1 MPRKPPAEPIDHHY
15 NIPKLNRAFFGAAAL
30 LTAVFLWMVVADYK
44 RDWKSIQQTF
54 LRLDRDKTLEAVQA
68 AREKAFGQERD
79 RLRGELVQARN
90 DVKAHGRTLAKLNAH
105 LKELDPKIYGADQDA
120 KFLKASFDAARYM
133 YEDDLANRPKSAP
146 KSRREVERIE
156 KRLNAANLKLAR
168 LKKDET
174 DTKEEIKRITARR
187 DEVQASIEKL
197 SAMVTTNG

>member
-15 NIPKLNRAFFGAAAL
+15 N
-30 LTAVFLWMVVADYK
+30 
-44 RDWKSIQQTF
+44 
-54 LRLDRDKTLEAVQA
+54 
-68 AREKAFGQERD
+68 
-79 RLRGELVQARN
+79 
-90 DVKAHGRTLAKLNAH
+90 LAKLNAH
-105 LKELDPKIYGADQDA
+105 LKELDPKLYGADQDA

-146 KSRREVERIE
+146 KSRREVEKIE

-187 DEVQASIEKL
+187 DEVQTSIEKL
-197 SAMVTTNG
+197 SADYK